1 MPKEK
6 QINADNR
13 YSIMNLLS
21 IGGSDPTTGA
31 GIQSDIK
38 TFTEL
43 NAHPLTVITAVTGQN
58 TKDFGLVQ
66 QVSKKVLENQMNAI
80 MSDFKVDGIKI
91 GMVYSSEVIKI
102 LYGQLKGCDVP
113 IVVDPVIESTTG
125 GILMKREAMADYRK
139 YIVPLGTVITPN
151 QTEAE
156 ILTKT
161 NLKDDDRKDNDTA
174 ISNIAKS
181 VQRMGAENVIVTGIS
196 KGAKIIDFVLERDGS
211 THSIPSKKISNINHG
226 SGCNYSA
233 AMISAIADGA
243 TVYKAAKFAKKF
255 TYNSIKNAK
264 NIGKGITITNVGNQ
278 DVIALE
284 LAVAIN
290 EFADIKDIYKNIPE
304 CQTNFVY
311 SKNRPRTTQDVLGI
325 SGRIVK
331 AKKDVIVAGEL
342 VYGGSKHVA
351 TALLAMN
358 KKFPQIRSA
367 VNLRYHDT
375 IISKINKSRL
385 VVSSYDRAQEPANV
399 KNGGSTIRWGINCAI
414 KRLERHRIKTMA
426 PDVIFHK
433 GDFGKEPMIIVFGE
447 TPKNVL
453 EKLAKIL

>member
-1 MPKEK
+1 
-6 QINADNR
+6 
-13 YSIMNLLS
+13 MNLLS

-31 GIQSDIK
+31 GIQSDIR

-91 GMVYSSEVIKI
+91 GMVYSSDVIKV
-102 LYGQLKGCDVP
+102 LYGQLKGCDDIP

-151 QTEAE
+151 QAEAE
-156 ILTKT
+156 ILTRT
-161 NLKDDDRKDNDTA
+161 SLKDGDGKKKKKKKDNDGM

-181 VQRMGAENVIVTGIS
+181 IQSMGAENVIVTGIN

-211 THSIPSKKISNINHG
+211 THNIPGKKISNINHG

-233 AMISAIADGA
+233 AMISAIADGT

-264 NIGKGITITNVGNQ
+264 NIGKGITITNVRNQ
-278 DVIALE
+278 DVVAGE
-284 LAVAIN
+284 LSAAIN
-290 EFADIKDIYKNIPE
+290 EFVDIKDIYKNIPE

-342 VYGGSKHVA
+342 AYGGSKHVA

-367 VNLRYHDT
+367 VNLRYRDT
-375 IISKINKSRL
+375 VISKINKSGL
-385 VVSSYDRAQEPANV
+385 TVSSYDRAQEPANV
-399 KNGGSTIRWGINCAI
+399 KDGGSTIRWGIECAI
-414 KRLERHRIKTMA
+414 KRLERHRVKTMTP
-426 PDVIFHK
+426 PDAIFHK

-453 EKLAKIL
+453 EKLARVL